1 MHSNSI
7 NDNPPR
13 GFKRRFRLDVDRL
26 HGRIFRIAWSPDGRT
41 LASPA
46 EDKRIRLWDV
56 DAGKLR
62 QELEGHSDSVIS
74 VAWSPDGLILASGS
88 YDKTIRI
95 WDVETGK
102 LLQILEWHSGPVN
115 SVAWSPDGRTLASG
129 SNDKIIRLWDM
140 KTGQLRG
147 ALEGHS
153 DRIRS
158 LAWSPDGRTLASG
171 SEHRTIRLWNVE
183 AGQMRQTLEGHSDAV
198 FSVAWS
204 PDGRALASA
213 SEDHTVILWATR
225 TGRLKN
231 IFEGHTKFVTAVSF
245 SFDGRLLASRSH
257 DKTVRI
263 WDCEMYE
270 MVAMLEMEQ
279 EASFNWS
286 SSLAFNPKAPILAVL
301 SEKDEAID
309 IWDLDF
315 VELLGSVPP
324 SRSVHYVNAKV
335 VLLGDTGVGKTGLG
349 LVLVNRPFKPTES
362 THGRHVWRF
371 ESRVVELEDGR
382 GETRETFLWDLA
394 GQPGYRL
401 IHQLHLNEVAVALVV
416 FDARSETDPFAGVRH
431 WDRALR
437 QARRVS
443 GDTTPPIKK
452 ILVAAR
458 TDRGGISASPER
470 IETVI
475 RDFEFD
481 AYFKTS
487 AKEGW
492 NIAALADAIRSAICW
507 EALPKVSSPELFQR
521 FKIFL
526 IEEKDGGSLLSTAE
540 NLYRAFL
547 KSGDTPP
554 ETEELYALFEA
565 SIRYAEARGLIRR
578 LSFGKFIL
586 LEPELLDS
594 YASTL
599 VNAAK
604 EDPGGLG
611 CISEELARAG
621 RFPMPADERLKNEEQ
636 EKLLL
641 IATIEDLLRHEI
653 ALREPGEDGPY
664 LVFPSQFTREDPDL
678 PDPEGKAVVFTF
690 EGPVLNVYATLA
702 VRLSHSG
709 VFKKKELWKN
719 AAKYTAI
726 VGGTCGMLLRE
737 AEEGRGELT
746 LFFDSMAS
754 EETRFQFEEFVYAH
768 LQRRALPESIHRRRI
783 FVCSGCGFVITNQL
797 VRLRAERGFNWVDC
811 PVCQRHIS
819 LLDREERLAVVPLA
833 TVLEMDRAADAERER
848 ETKAS
853 VLQGK
858 IATNDFDVFI
868 AYNNVDKLVVK
879 QIAERLKER
888 GILPWL
894 DEWNLPPGRM
904 AQQEIERI
912 LPNIK
917 AVAIFVGPSG
927 IGPWENVEMHAAI
940 TQFVK
945 RKLPVITALLPGV
958 ATEPDLPLFL
968 KEFKWV
974 WFTGGIDEPKALDDL
989 EWGITGENPQK
1000 SKRY

>member
-1 MHSNSI
+1 MQSDFSHDKI
-7 NDNPPR
+7 PR
-13 GFKRRFRLDVDRL
+13 GFKHRFRLDVDRE
-26 HGRIFRIAWSPDGRT
+26 HGRIYRIAWSPDGRT

-46 EDKRIRLWDV
+46 EDKKIRLWNIE
-56 DAGKLR
+56 AG
-62 QELEGHSDSVIS
+62 ELCQLFDGHSDSIIC
-74 VAWSPDGLILASGS
+74 VAWSPDGLCLASGS
-88 YDKTIRI
+88 FDKTIRI
-95 WDVETGK
+95 WEVATGK
-102 LLQILEWHSGPVN
+102 LLQIMERHSGPVH

-129 SNDKIIRLWDM
+129 SNDKIIRLWNAQ
-140 KTGQLRG
+140 TGQLRG
-147 ALEGHS
+147 TLEGHS

-158 LAWSPDGRTLASG
+158 LSWSPDGKTLASG
-171 SEHRTIRLWNVE
+171 SEHRIIRLWDLGTE
-183 AGQMRQTLEGHSDAV
+183 QMRQTLEGHSDAV

-204 PDGRALASA
+204 PDGRTLASA

-225 TGRLKN
+225 TGRPKN
-231 IFEGHTKFVTAVSF
+231 IFEGHTKFVTSVSF
-245 SFDGRLLASRSH
+245 SHDGRLLASRSH
-257 DKTVRI
+257 DRTVRI

-270 MVAMLEMEQ
+270 MVAVLEK

-286 SSLAFNPKAPILAVL
+286 SSLAFNPKAPILAML

-349 LVLVNRPFKPTES
+349 LVLANRPFKPTES
-362 THGRHVWRF
+362 THGRHVWKF
-371 ESRVVELEDGR
+371 ESRVVELKDGR

-401 IHQLHLNEVAVALVV
+401 VHQLHLNEVAVALVV

-437 QARRVS
+437 QARRLR
-443 GDTTPPIKK
+443 GDTAPPIKK
-452 ILVAAR
+452 FLVAAR

-470 IETVI
+470 IEALI

-481 AYFKTS
+481 AYFETS
-487 AKEGW
+487 AKEGR
-492 NIAALADAIRSAICW
+492 NIAGLAGAIRDAINW
-507 EALPKVSSPELFQR
+507 EALPRVSAPELFQR
-521 FKIFL
+521 FKTFL
-526 IEEKDGGSLLSTAE
+526 IEEKDAGSLLSTADD
-540 NLYRAFL
+540 LYRVFL
-547 KSGDTPP
+547 KSGEVSP
-554 ETEELYALFEA
+554 ETDELRTLFDA
-565 SIRYAEARGLIRR
+565 SIGCVEARGLIRR
-578 LSFGKFIL
+578 LSFGNFIL

-594 YASTL
+594 YASAL

-604 EDPGGLG
+604 EEPDGLG

-621 RFPMPADERLKNEEQ
+621 RFSMPAKERLKKEEQ

-653 ALREPGEDGPY
+653 ALREPADDGPY
-664 LVFPSQFTREDPDL
+664 LVFPSQFTREYPDL
-678 PDPEGKAVVFTF
+678 SDPEGKAVIFIF
-690 EGPVLNVYATLA
+690 EGPLLNVYATLA

-709 VFKKKELWKN
+709 VFRKKEMWKN

-737 AEEGRGELT
+737 LEEGRGELT
-746 LFFDSMAS
+746 LFYDATAS
-754 EETRFQFEEFVYAH
+754 EETHFQFEEFVYAH
-768 LQRRALPESIHRRRI
+768 LRRRALPESIARRRI
-783 FVCSGCGFVITNQL
+783 FLCSGCGLVVTEQL
-797 VRLRAERGFNWVDC
+797 VRLRAQRGFNWINC
-811 PVCQRHIS
+811 PVCETHIS
-819 LLDREERLAVVPLA
+819 LAGREERLAAPPLA

-848 ETKAS
+848 ETTTS

-858 IATNDFDVFI
+858 MATDDFDVFI
-868 AYNNVDKLVVK
+868 AYNNTDKAAVK
-879 QIAERLKER
+879 RVAEQLKER

-904 AQQEIERI
+904 SQQEIERI

-945 RKLPVITALLPGV
+945 RKLPVITVLLPGV

-974 WFTGGIDEPKALDDL
+974 GFAGGIDDPKALDDI
-989 EWGITGENPQK
+989 EWGVTGENPQK
-1000 SKRY
+1000 HKRY